1 MIQTS
6 KKIIGVMLVALMV
19 LCMAS
24 VAIADPVTIDGK
36 IVQSDDQYV
45 LDTGDKKIILDGDI
59 EEDMVNQEA
68 SVTGTMGKDDSGNE
82 VLTVESIELK

>member
-1 MIQTS
+1 MDP
-6 KKIIGVMLVALMV
+6 
-19 LCMAS
+19 
-24 VAIADPVTIDGK
+24 ADPVTIDGK